1 MPEIRG
7 RRILIAEDEFLLA
20 RELSDYFSSLG
31 AIVLGPAG
39 NVEAARGMA
48 MYADAAVL
56 DIDLNGQT
64 VFPVADD
71 LLRQGVPFV
80 FFTGQD
86 RIPVPPRFRHA
97 GYLRK
102 PLILS
107 NVYRALFPEQ
117 ENAELVQS
125 DSVYEVLPK
134 LRLAARLLMADNRS
148 ADRLV
153 ERTLEHAVRNH
164 RSKRPGVSTEQ
175 WLRELLEECFDRRG
189 RDLML

>member
-7 RRILIAEDEFLLA
+7 RRVLIVEDEYLLA
-20 RELSDYFSSLG
+20 RELSNYFNSLG
-31 AIVLGPAG
+31 AIVVGPAS
-39 NVEAARGMA
+39 NVEAARGVA
-48 MYADAAVL
+48 KYADAAVL

-71 LLRQGVPFV
+71 LMQAGVPFV

-86 RIPVPPRFRHA
+86 KIPIPPRFRHA
-97 GYLRK
+97 GFLRK

-107 NVYRALFPEQ
+107 DVYKALFPER
-117 ENAELVQS
+117 ESVELVES
-125 DSVYEVLPK
+125 NSVYEVLPK
-134 LRLAARLLMADNRS
+134 LRLAARLLMGDDRS

-164 RSKRPGVSTEQ
+164 RSKRPGESTEQ
-175 WLRELLEECFDRRG
+175 WLRELLEERFNHLG